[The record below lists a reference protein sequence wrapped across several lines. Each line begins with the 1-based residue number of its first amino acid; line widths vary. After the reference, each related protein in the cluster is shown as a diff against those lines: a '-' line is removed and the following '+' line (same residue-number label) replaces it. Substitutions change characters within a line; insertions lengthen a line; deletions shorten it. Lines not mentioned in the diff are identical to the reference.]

1 MKWINDTTPTNE
13 EPILIL
19 TEHKFCDGKGYIR
32 TIVRGFYT
40 DGEHNSE
47 DSDYGWYDMENWEYD
62 EENDAYIIPQGYW
75 EERWYGNGED
85 SVAVIDDKVV
95 GWCRL
100 KDVINEA
107 KIQLKENKNGD

>member
-19 TEHKFCDGKGYIR
+19 TKHKYWNGKGYTY

-47 DSDYGWYDMENWEYD
+47 DSDYCWYDMENYEYD

-75 EERWYGNGED
+75 EERWYGD
-85 SVAVIDDKVV
+85 SEYSLAIVDDCVI

-100 KDVINEA
+100 GDVINEA
-107 KIQLKENKNGD
+107 KIQLKEQK

>member
-1 MKWINDTTPTNE
+1 MKWINDTTPINE

-19 TEHKFCDGKGYIR
+19 TKRKSCNIY

-47 DSDYGWYDMENWEYD
+47 DSGYCWLDTDNWEYD

-75 EERWYGNGED
+75 EERWYGTSEYSLAIVD
-85 SVAVIDDKVV
+85 DCVI

-100 KDVINEA
+100 GDVINEA
-107 KIQLKENKNGD
+107 KIQLKEQE

>member
-19 TEHKFCDGKGYIR
+19 TKKTFSYGKGYIY

-40 DGEHNSE
+40 DGNTNTE
-47 DSDYGWYDMENWEYD
+47 DSDYCWLDTDNWEYD

-100 KDVINEA
+100 CDAINDA
-107 KIQLKENKNGD
+107 KEQLKEQNES